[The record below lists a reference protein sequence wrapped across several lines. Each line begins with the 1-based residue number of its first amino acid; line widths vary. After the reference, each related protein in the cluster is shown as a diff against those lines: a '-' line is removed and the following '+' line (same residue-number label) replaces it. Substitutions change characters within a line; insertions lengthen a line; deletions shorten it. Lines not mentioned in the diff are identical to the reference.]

1 MNIVQPIPAYI
12 ARKPSCS
19 KLLDQIDVSLTL
31 ILKGVDSLVVGV
43 LILVNSLLKDVGI
56 ILTSLLGGL
65 LSIL

>member
-1 MNIVQPIPAYI
+1 M
-12 ARKPSCS
+12 
-19 KLLDQIDVSLTL
+19 L
-31 ILKGVDSLVVGV
+31 ILKGVDSLVAGV